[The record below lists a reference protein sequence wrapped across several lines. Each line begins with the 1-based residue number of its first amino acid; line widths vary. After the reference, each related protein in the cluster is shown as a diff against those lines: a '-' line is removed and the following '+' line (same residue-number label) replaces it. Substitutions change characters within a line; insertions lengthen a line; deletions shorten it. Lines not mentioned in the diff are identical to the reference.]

1 MSKTDA
7 VYVIDGRLVHSLADF
22 YTIVGEAVSG
32 PGGYF
37 GRSLDAFSDCLIGGY
52 GTPADGR
59 FRFVWQY
66 SGESRSALGTQKLCA
81 SWRTSSNT
89 AIPITSRR
97 CTNNWNVRLRRRVR
111 RSSTGSLTYSK
122 SARSNSNFSRAP
134 NSVNQALTE
143 EICSRT

>member
-22 YTIVGEAVSG
+22 YTIVGETVSG
-32 PGGYF
+32 TGGYF

-66 SGESRSALGTQKLCA
+66 SGESRSALGYAETMRQLEDQLEHCHPDHKSKMHEQLE
-81 SWRTSSNT
+81 R
-89 AIPITSRR
+89 AIAAEGPTVFDWLVDIFQ
-97 CTNNWNVRLRRRVR
+97 VREVELE
-111 RSSTGSLTYSK
+111 L
-122 SARSNSNFSRAP
+122 
-134 NSVNQALTE
+134 Q
-143 EICSRT
+143 